1 MASQAS
7 FQSSHSVM
15 LKHYSTGEP
24 CCFVLLSLN
33 MIGKKEVFNM
43 TESSKYQTPFGMK
56 AKADDKIQ
64 VSQVVNVLN

>member
-7 FQSSHSVM
+7 FQCSRSVM
-15 LKHYSTGEP
+15 LKHLQYRGP

-43 TESSKYQTPFGMK
+43 IESSKDQTPFGMK
-56 AKADDKIQ
+56 VKADKIQ